1 MWVLIICVNIYNS
14 KHALNIFSEKVLF
27 NLIFLNYYF
36 KQKPLTLVSG
46 SSFIIKYK
54 NILTLFFIFALI
66 KKRQT
71 KYFYFIFANKKD
83 GEQHVHRLFI
93 CLIKKD

>member
-46 SSFIIKYK
+46 SSSPIDKQVLLRSVFSNTCFLFTFVALKYD
-54 NILTLFFIFALI
+54 
-66 KKRQT
+66 
-71 KYFYFIFANKKD
+71 YFRCFSSINN
-83 GEQHVHRLFI
+83 
-93 CLIKKD
+93 